1 LQWAAVGPARPGFA
15 AARRAIVNNRLS
27 HIRNTTVMRFAMAV
41 IFAVLIFNFADEHFN
56 SARYTLAAMNAISN
70 ITRSFG

>member
-1 LQWAAVGPARPGFA
+1 
-15 AARRAIVNNRLS
+15 
-27 HIRNTTVMRFAMAV
+27 MRFAMAV

-56 SARYTLAAMNAISN
+56 SARYTLAAMNVISN